1 MSRLTKNI
9 QWLGQ
14 SSIKISAE
22 KTIVYVDPWKI
33 RQPEPADMVLI
44 THGHFDHMSP
54 DDIDRVSKPGTVV
67 VAPTDC
73 AEKIGKGTRAV
84 KPGDTVAIGGV
95 SAEAV
100 PAYNVNKDFHPPG
113 NRWVGYVITIG
124 GRRIYHA
131 GDTDFIPE
139 MEKLR
144 DIDVALLPVGGTYTM
159 DPQEAAM
166 AANVIRPKVAIPF
179 HYGSVVGSKADAE
192 KFKKLCEV
200 PVEILEK

>member
-9 QWLGQ
+9 HWLGQ
-14 SSIKISAE
+14 SSIQITGE
-22 KTIVYVDPWKI
+22 KTVYVDPWKI
-33 RQPEPADMVLI
+33 RKPEPADMVLV

-54 DDIDRVSKPGTVV
+54 DDIDRVSKPDTVV
-67 VAPTDC
+67 VAPADC
-73 AEKIGKGTRAV
+73 ADKIGKGARGV
-84 KPGDTVAIGGV
+84 KPGDTVAVAGISV
-95 SAEAV
+95 EAV

-139 MEKLR
+139 MENLK

-159 DPQEAAM
+159 DAQEAAM
-166 AANVIRPKVAIPF
+166 AANTIRPKVAVPF